1 MERAIADGADWQ
13 SGEVLNE
20 YIGSASY
27 TGVTGTT
34 SFDETGEMIK
44 DLIII
49 TIKNGEH
56 EIVDW
61 Q

>member
-20 YIGSASY
+20 YIASASY

-49 TIKNGEH
+49 TIKDGEH
-56 EIVDW
+56 EIIDW